1 MSPVPPRRSVGPP
14 ARRSGPIAV
23 AHRGDPV
30 RHRENT
36 LPAFVAAVEQGAD
49 MVELDCQVTSDGRVV
64 VLHDPGLRRL
74 WGLARQ
80 VRTMTWAEVASV
92 EQDGYRVP
100 ALAQVL
106 DAVPVP
112 VMVDV
117 SQAAIMPGAHAEV
130 LAARAVERCL
140 FVGDLAALRWL
151 RAADPAARIGLT
163 WDSADPPSDALL
175 AELRPELFNPRFEL
189 VNAAMVA
196 AMGRRGIG
204 VCAWTVDEE
213 AVMSALIEQ
222 GVAAI
227 VTNRLA
233 ALVSVLASRGGRP
246 DRPGGAAGSLP
257 REREGRGSGTD

>member
-1 MSPVPPRRSVGPP
+1 MSPVPPRRPVGPR

-23 AHRGDPV
+23 AHRGDPI

-36 LPAFVAAVEQGAD
+36 LPAFMAAVEQGAD
-49 MVELDCQVTSDGRVV
+49 MVELDCQVTSDGQVV

-74 WGLARQ
+74 WGLAREVQ
-80 VRTMTWAEVASV
+80 TMTWADVASV

-100 ALAQVL
+100 RLAQVL

-117 SQAAIMPGAHAEV
+117 SRAGIMPRAYAEV
-130 LAARAVERCL
+130 HAARAIERCL

-163 WDSADPPSDALL
+163 WVSADPPGDALL
-175 AELRPELFNPRFEL
+175 AELRPELFNPCFEL
-189 VNAAMVA
+189 VNAAVVA
-196 AMGRRGIG
+196 AMRRRGIG
-204 VCAWTVDEE
+204 VSTWTVDEE

-233 ALVSVLASRGGRP
+233 VLVGVLASRGGRA
-246 DRPGGAAGSLP
+246 GHAAGAVAGSLP
-257 REREGRGSGTD
+257 PEREGRQ